1 MTRLLRVDG
10 GREGAWLLLD
20 GGNNDDE
27 ALFLSDIENTK
38 SIEELSFMA
47 FQTADA
53 VNCHINVIIAILH
66 AKSNASQRDPQ
77 LTIVPLNSTRNE
89 ITAYHVGLMPQF
101 PRPES
106 GMRAIRAA
114 ASVWIVHFFREART
128 GVGALRTRALAQRS
142 CKDNS
147 MRRHSDSASYV
158 NMSNRLANGW
168 AYRG

>member
-1 MTRLLRVDG
+1 
-10 GREGAWLLLD
+10 
-20 GGNNDDE
+20 
-27 ALFLSDIENTK
+27 
-38 SIEELSFMA
+38 
-47 FQTADA
+47 
-53 VNCHINVIIAILH
+53 
-66 AKSNASQRDPQ
+66 
-77 LTIVPLNSTRNE
+77 
-89 ITAYHVGLMPQF
+89 MPQF

-106 GMRAIRAA
+106 GMRAIRGMSLPIPKLDDTESAA